1 VNALGIE
8 HPDGRTAAQRW
19 RGISWWW
26 RTVIVVVATIVAVEL
41 VLAFVGGIV
50 GSVPA
55 GEGAS
60 SSFGTTPS
68 GVAALAELLA
78 DHGHRVD
85 RSTLPVSATDLP
97 TGATLFV
104 VDPDGW
110 TGADTGAA
118 ARFVASGGHVVL
130 AGRPPGDPLLVAAFG
145 TREVPRWQ
153 RRGSG
158 TAHAVGSDPVVDS
171 ISTVSTGEVG
181 SLRAPGDTRP
191 ILAGS
196 RLFAVS
202 SHDISAGSPRAV
214 LLASADPF
222 TNAALASRDNAAFA
236 LNLAGPGSRPVV
248 FDEFDHG
255 YGRTG
260 SGLAGLPDWWRWG
273 LGLALGA
280 VVVWM
285 VSAARRFGPVEAS
298 SRPMIP
304 ARVGYVDALATVLA
318 VLPERQLVETAG
330 PVSAEARS
338 LLCRRSGLPVTAS
351 DPEVLAAARAAR
363 IPDQVAVPV
372 VGQTEASSDLVALGT
387 ALAWLEAHTGGR
399 T

>member
-1 VNALGIE
+1 
-8 HPDGRTAAQRW
+8 
-19 RGISWWW
+19 
-26 RTVIVVVATIVAVEL
+26 
-41 VLAFVGGIV
+41 
-50 GSVPA
+50 
-55 GEGAS
+55 
-60 SSFGTTPS
+60 
-68 GVAALAELLA
+68 
-78 DHGHRVD
+78 
-85 RSTLPVSATDLP
+85 
-97 TGATLFV
+97 
-104 VDPDGW
+104 
-110 TGADTGAA
+110 
-118 ARFVASGGHVVL
+118 
-130 AGRPPGDPLLVAAFG
+130 
-145 TREVPRWQ
+145 
-153 RRGSG
+153 
-158 TAHAVGSDPVVDS
+158 
-171 ISTVSTGEVG
+171 
-181 SLRAPGDTRP
+181 
-191 ILAGS
+191 
-196 RLFAVS
+196 
-202 SHDISAGSPRAV
+202 V